1 MGKSNRIEW
10 IDALRGFTM
19 ILVVFWHVSMNFG
32 MDSTNSILN
41 SFFLTFRMPIFFFV
55 SGLIGYKAIEQFTGK
70 QYLILLKRKA
80 FCQLVPTAIFFTI
93 FSFVAGGTP
102 LSFFTKGLEGYW
114 FTLVLFELF
123 VLYYTLSFIFNKCFK
138 DTSIFHFSILFIV
151 IAFLFNA
158 LALYMNVDLTR
169 VPRVCIVLTLNN
181 FCYYT
186 QFFFFGILCRM
197 YAPSFYKLLDN
208 KIFITLVLSGF
219 LLLFILVNTVLT
231 NDFNK
236 VIHYVLDSI
245 VIKYFAL
252 LALFL
257 VFYRYQDMFDSNRKF
272 GQVLQ
277 YVGKHTLD
285 IYLLHYF
292 FVPNMHEFKYLIST
306 PNENIPME
314 IFLVG
319 IITIIVISICLL
331 VSKILRISP
340 ILTKYLFGV
349 FPKTVK

>member
-1 MGKSNRIEW
+1 
-10 IDALRGFTM
+10 
-19 ILVVFWHVSMNFG
+19 
-32 MDSTNSILN
+32 
-41 SFFLTFRMPIFFFV
+41 
-55 SGLIGYKAIEQFTGK
+55 
-70 QYLILLKRKA
+70 
-80 FCQLVPTAIFFTI
+80 
-93 FSFVAGGTP
+93 
-102 LSFFTKGLEGYW
+102 
-114 FTLVLFELF
+114 
-123 VLYYTLSFIFNKCFK
+123 
-138 DTSIFHFSILFIV
+138 
-151 IAFLFNA
+151 
-158 LALYMNVDLTR
+158 
-169 VPRVCIVLTLNN
+169 
-181 FCYYT
+181 
-186 QFFFFGILCRM
+186 M

-208 KIFITLVLSGF
+208 KIYITLVLSGF

-257 VFYRYQDMFDSNRKF
+257 VFYRYQDIFDSNRKF

-292 FVPNMHEFKYLIST
+292 FVPNMNEFKYLIST

-314 IFLVG
+314 ILLVG